1 MFVYGCAVC
10 IYGRITMTNVRCGK
24 HLKWTP
30 PCHMRHTPTP
40 HLPRLAQRTGT
51 ASNPILWGYITYEP
65 SATQTFCKYFVK
77 LGENIRNIYR
87 FAQHITHLISIL
99 VLLLSSLLTNVQER
113 EYWYNLIGF
122 LSRPTLDP
130 LCFGGHLSRKEPKA
144 KSSRRSFVILPC
156 MLCFASLVS
165 IVSLSNPIHIS
176 LYSLFAKGLSLTNVG
191 DLRGNKDLSI
201 LITVEHGLIV
211 RK

>member
-40 HLPRLAQRTGT
+40 QMPRLAHRTGT
-51 ASNPILWGYITYEP
+51 TSNPILWGYITYEP
-65 SATQTFCKYFVK
+65 SAAQTFCKYFVK

-122 LSRPTLDP
+122 LSRPTL
-130 LCFGGHLSRKEPKA
+130 EPTLFW
-144 KSSRRSFVILPC
+144 RSFIKEGTQSEEQQKILC
-156 MLCFASLVS
+156 NITMYAMFRL
-165 IVSLSNPIHIS
+165 IS
-176 LYSLFAKGLSLTNVG
+176 LYRLPLQSYTHLTLFFVCKGFKF
-191 DLRGNKDLSI
+191 NKCWRFAWQQR
-201 LITVEHGLIV
+201 LIDIDYRWT
-211 RK
+211 RFNRA